1 MSSRLPEICA
11 AYGPRMARDLL
22 CSTMHVAAFLG
33 NSDVESDGFT
43 ARDEYKP
50 VVKGS
55 RGGTSWNQWTGP
67 RRVQFETWCAN
78 NGLNPDS
85 DKDYDEAAYR
95 FTIHELQ
102 TTETKALAA
111 VLATTTVEAAAT
123 AVCVRY
129 LRPGEPH
136 LDRRIKSARAAL
148 GYLGGVPAAVAA
160 APAPRPAPQPVS
172 PASPPVATVAKGV
185 WPETS
190 LTKFEI
196 EAIQRRLLDL
206 GYHVVGF
213 VDGKWGDRTAAALTA
228 LQENAR
234 TALGKAEVVADGHY
248 GPQTRALLADDGARA
263 VVSTER
269 ATVTANTLS
278 AAGNP
283 GVKTGRAITFSSLVS
298 LLPLI
303 GAFISALT
311 TNWST
316 TPDIPWPFSMV
327 LTVLPPWAMIGV
339 VIAFNLYNAA
349 KATGLIGA
357 SVQRVREGIDN
368 TGAPQQGSITLPFGL
383 DRLLPR

>member
-11 AYGPRMARDLL
+11 AYGPRMARDLN
-22 CSTMHVAAFLG
+22 CGTVYVAAFLG
-33 NSDVESDGFT
+33 NSDRESDGFT
-43 ARDEYKP
+43 ARNEYEP

-67 RRVQFETWCAN
+67 RRRQFEAWCKTK
-78 NGLNPDS
+78 GFDPDS
-85 DKDYDEAAYR
+85 DRDYDEAAYQ

-102 TTETKALAA
+102 TTEKAALAA

-129 LRPGEPH
+129 LRPGAPH
-136 LDRRIKSARAAL
+136 LDARIRAAKAAF
-148 GYLGGVPAAVAA
+148 GYLGGADLKQAPAA
-160 APAPRPAPQPVS
+160 PAPQPVN
-172 PASPPVATVAKGV
+172 PAEPPAVAVRKGT

-196 EAIQRRLLDL
+196 SAIQQRLLDL

-213 VDGKWGDRTAAALTA
+213 VDGKWGDRTAAALAA

-234 TALGKAEVVADGHY
+234 GTAGRSEIVVDGHY
-248 GPQTRALLADDGARA
+248 GPQTRSLLADDANRA
-263 VVSTER
+263 VVSVER
-269 ATVTANTLS
+269 ATVTAKDLS
-278 AAGNP
+278 ASGNP
-283 GVKTGRAITFSSLVS
+283 GVKTGRAITFSSLLS

-303 GAFISALT
+303 GAFISSLT
-311 TNWST
+311 TNWSAV
-316 TPDIPWPFSMV
+316 PNIPWPFSMV
-327 LTVLPPWAMIGV
+327 LNVLPPWAMLGA
-339 VIAFNLYNAA
+339 VIVFNVYNAA

-368 TGAPQQGSITLPFGL
+368 TGAPQQGSISLPFGL
-383 DRLLPR
+383 DKLIPR